1 MWGCASRFWADAS
14 LVRVHVADCNLADLR
29 MRLAQRICVA
39 STFQTFFYRSRC
51 FDQYVSNVV
60 GVSFWLL
67 CLWLWLCCWPIMRS
81 TTLLGRWEA
90 EAGEVVEFGCLEELR
105 KESARG

>member
-1 MWGCASRFWADAS
+1 
-14 LVRVHVADCNLADLR
+14 
-29 MRLAQRICVA
+29 
-39 STFQTFFYRSRC
+39 
-51 FDQYVSNVV
+51 
-60 GVSFWLL
+60 
-67 CLWLWLCCWPIMRS
+67 MRS